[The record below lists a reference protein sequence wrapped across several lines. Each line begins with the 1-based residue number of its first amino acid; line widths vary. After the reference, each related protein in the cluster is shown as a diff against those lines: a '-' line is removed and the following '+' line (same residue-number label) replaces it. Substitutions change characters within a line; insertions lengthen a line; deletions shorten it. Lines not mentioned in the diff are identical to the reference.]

1 VKQEN
6 LAMTS
11 IRSVAF
17 ASALVFT
24 GWALPNLHAFAQA
37 TTPATSATAAPSLPG
52 RPLWSDLSE
61 SQQQALMPLEPL
73 WHTMNEPHKR
83 KWLALSQNFDQLPSD
98 EKNTLQSRMREWAA
112 LTPQQRTTARL
123 NYIGAQKQIKADDK
137 RALWEAY
144 QALPEE
150 TKRKL
155 AAQQAQPRV
164 GAAPAVKP
172 NTTLIAP
179 PPPISGG
186 AKPLPR
192 IASGNAAPST
202 LLPVSPTA
210 SGEAPSQ

>member
-1 VKQEN
+1 
-6 LAMTS
+6 MTS
-11 IRSVAF
+11 IRSGAL
-17 ASALVFT
+17 ASVLALT
-24 GWALPNLHAFAQA
+24 GWALPCLPALAQA
-37 TTPATSATAAPSLPG
+37 TTAVAPTTVTPSLPG

-83 KWLALSQNFDQLPSD
+83 KWLALSQNFDQLPGD

-123 NYIGAQKQIKADDK
+123 NYIGTQKQLKTDDK

-155 AAQQAQPRV
+155 AAQQVQPRV

-172 NTTLIAP
+172 NTTLITP
-179 PPPISGG
+179 PHPTSGG
-186 AKPLPR
+186 TKPLPR

-202 LLPVSPTA
+202 LLPVLPSA
-210 SGEAPSQ
+210 SNETPSQ

>member
-1 VKQEN
+1 MSSLRA
-6 LAMTS
+6 LALLALLAASSMPLLPA
-11 IRSVAF
+11 VAQTPVV
-17 ASALVFT
+17 A
-24 GWALPNLHAFAQA
+24 N
-37 TTPATSATAAPSLPG
+37 PATPSLPG

-73 WHTMNEPHKR
+73 WPTMNEPHKR
-83 KWLALSQNFDQLPSD
+83 KWLALSQNFEQLSVD
-98 EKNTLQSRMREWAA
+98 ERNILQSRMREWAA

-123 NYIGAQKQIKADDK
+123 NYMGAQKQLKTDDK

-172 NTTLIAP
+172 ATTQLTP
-179 PPPISGG
+179 PPTAATS

-202 LLPVSPTA
+202 LLPVPAPASSESPA
-210 SGEAPSQ
+210 Q

>member
-1 VKQEN
+1 MMLFRSSRLLVS
-6 LAMTS
+6 LAVCLG
-11 IRSVAF
+11 SVG
-17 ASALVFT
+17 L
-24 GWALPNLHAFAQA
+24 ALPACAQVA
-37 TTPATSATAAPSLPG
+37 STTGVTANFTPGLPG

-61 SQQQALMPLEPL
+61 LQQQALMPLEPL
-73 WHTMNEPHKR
+73 WPTMNEPHKR
-83 KWLALSQNFDQLPSD
+83 KWLALSQNYEQLSSD
-98 EKNTLQSRMREWAA
+98 EKNVLQSRMREWAA

-123 NYIGAQKQIKADDK
+123 NYLGTQKQLKSDDK

-172 NTTLIAP
+172 TTTQLTP
-179 PPPISGG
+179 PPS
-186 AKPLPR
+186 AANSTKPLPR

-202 LLPVSPTA
+202 LLPVPAAA
-210 SGEAPSQ
+210 SGETPAQ